1 MIYQIASKTFQNYF
15 NNSHARFQRK
25 KKSENFL
32 KVLNAKDS
40 EVQYT
45 IEYEK
50 NKKQLNFLNLTVIT
64 NQASK

>member
-1 MIYQIASKTFQNYF
+1 MIYQIVSKTFQNYF

-25 KKSENFL
+25 KKSDNFL
-32 KVLNAKDS
+32 KVLNDS